1 MSRGGQRARILA
13 TCAALLLAA
22 CRSAPPA
29 AAPGVPARVPV
40 APVAASVLYTI
51 DGEASRVLL
60 LVYRE
65 GPMAALGHNHVMNL
79 RELTGTVQAFD
90 DATRSRFEL
99 SFPVAAISVDE
110 PGLRAAAGADFAST
124 VSDAARTGTR
134 NNMLGDRLLQAAGF
148 ARITLQS
155 EKIAEPAAGGLL
167 ATTRLNVRGQDYRV
181 DIPLQLQRT
190 DDELVASGEFRLRQS
205 ALGLTP
211 FSVMMG
217 ALRVRDEM
225 TVQFRLV
232 AHRVRLQ

>member
-1 MSRGGQRARILA
+1 MRRDQRASCLLA
-13 TCAALLLAA
+13 ASLALLLAS
-22 CRSAPPA
+22 CRTAPPA
-29 AAPGVPARVPV
+29 APPGVPAPVPV
-40 APVAASVLYTI
+40 APVASSVLYTL
-51 DGEASRVLL
+51 DAEASRVLV

-90 DATRSRFEL
+90 DAARSRFEL

-110 PGLRAAAGADFAST
+110 PGLRAAAGADFASK

-134 NNMLGDRLLQAAGF
+134 NNMLGERLLQAAGF

-155 EKIAEPAAGGLL
+155 EKIVESGAGSLL
-167 ATTRLNVRGQDYRV
+167 ATTRINVRGQDCRV
-181 DIPLQLQRT
+181 DIPLQLRRT
-190 DDELVASGEFRLRQS
+190 DDELVASGEFKLQQS
-205 ALGLTP
+205 TLGLTP

-217 ALRVRDEM
+217 ALRVQDEM
-225 TVQFRLV
+225 MVQFRLV